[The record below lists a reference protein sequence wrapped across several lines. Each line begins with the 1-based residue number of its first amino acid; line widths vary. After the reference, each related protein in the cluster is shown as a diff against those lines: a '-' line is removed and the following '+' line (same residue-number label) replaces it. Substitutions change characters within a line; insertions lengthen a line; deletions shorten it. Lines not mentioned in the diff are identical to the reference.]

1 MNSKTTF
8 NDEMINRNSNLI
20 AKDFKWNRNVLLSF
34 EFMWGVG
41 LPFSTYWVI
50 VPAYMAVIGAP
61 KTLIGVVT
69 SLYTMLSPLQF
80 IVAHHL
86 GGKPKKKWLTLGYSS
101 AYIPWFIYSLLML
114 LFPSMLTGTPRIII
128 FSFIMLILAAL
139 LTTTDSLYGSLIIEN
154 TPLTRRGSFYGY
166 RLLAV
171 SLGMGISAF
180 LEDLIMKRIPS
191 PTNYH
196 LSFLIGTILICISSL
211 FPLLTKE
218 HVLHKPTV
226 DTKIR
231 PIRDRFIVRI
241 RLLLRRVLKEPNYK
255 ITIFFILLI
264 FASKELNPF
273 VVTFTHDSLHIT
285 GTQVLVFSLLRLYA
299 AAFFGILI
307 GKIGDKTGYRVVGI
321 LLGLCLSIAFAMV
334 AVATQLSP
342 PSIGLIYLGYSLNS
356 GVSIL
361 TYMVLINLSVEI
373 LHNIETSNLIAISN
387 IIILP
392 AIAVTQ
398 PLSGLIVDLTGS
410 YFTVFVIGVLLS
422 GIGAFGFIF
431 LVREPRKRK
440 MYSIRTTYRRL
451 S

>member
-1 MNSKTTF
+1 MVDKSLNNPVK
-8 NDEMINRNSNLI
+8 
-20 AKDFKWNRNVLLSF
+20 KDFPWNRNVLLSF
-34 EFMWGVG
+34 EFMWGAG

-61 KTLIGVVT
+61 KTLIGIVT

-80 IVAHHL
+80 IVAHHI
-86 GGKPKKKWLTLGYSS
+86 GGKPKKKWLTLGYST
-101 AYIPWFIYSLLML
+101 AYTPWFIYSLLMV
-114 LFPSMLTGTPRIII
+114 LFPSLLTGIPRIAV
-128 FSFIMLILAAL
+128 FSFTMLILAAL
-139 LTTTDSLYGSLIIEN
+139 LTTTDSLYGSLIVEN

-171 SLGMGISAF
+171 SIGMGVSAF
-180 LEDLIMKRIPS
+180 VEDYIMKKIS
-191 PTNYH
+191 TPTNYH
-196 LSFLIGTILICISSL
+196 LSFLIGTLLICIASL
-211 FPLLTKE
+211 FPLLLRE

-226 DTKIR
+226 DMKIR

-273 VVTFTHDSLHIT
+273 VVTFTYDSLHIT
-285 GTQVLVFSLLRLYA
+285 GSQVLIFSLLRLFS
-299 AAFFGILI
+299 AAFFGIVI

-321 LLGLCLSIAFAMV
+321 LLGLSLSIAFVIV
-334 AVATQLSP
+334 AITTQLSP
-342 PSIGLIYLGYSLNS
+342 PPIGLIYLGYSLNS

-392 AIAVTQ
+392 AIAITQ

-410 YFTVFVIGVLLS
+410 YFTVFTIGILLS
-422 GIGAFGFIF
+422 GIGAFGFVF
-431 LVREPRKRK
+431 LVREPRKRR
-440 MYSIRTTYRRL
+440 MYSIKTTYRRL

>member
-1 MNSKTTF
+1 MSNNSVVSELVK
-8 NDEMINRNSNLI
+8 
-20 AKDFKWNRNVLLSF
+20 KDFKWNRNVLLSF

-80 IVAHHL
+80 IVAHYI
-86 GGKPKKKWLTLGYSS
+86 GGKPKKHWLTLGYST
-101 AYIPWFIYSLLML
+101 AYIPWFLYSLFMVI
-114 LFPSMLTGTPRIII
+114 FPSLLTGIPRIAV
-128 FSFIMLILAAL
+128 FSFIMLILAGL

-154 TPLTRRGSFYGY
+154 TPITRRGSFYGY

-171 SLGMGISAF
+171 SLGMGVSAF
-180 LEDLIMKRIPS
+180 LEDYIMKKLSP

-196 LSFLIGTILICISSL
+196 LSFVIGTFLICISSL
-211 FPLLTKE
+211 FPLLIKE

-226 DTKIR
+226 DTKLR
-231 PIRDRFIVRI
+231 PIRDKFIVRI
-241 RLLLRRVLKEPNYK
+241 RLLLRRVLKEPNYR
-255 ITIFFILLI
+255 ITIFFILLL

-273 VVTFTHDSLHIT
+273 VVTFTYDSLHIT
-285 GTQVLVFSLLRLYA
+285 GSQVLIFSLLRLYA
-299 AAFFGILI
+299 AALFGILI
-307 GKIGDKTGYRVVGI
+307 GKIGDKTGYRIVGI
-321 LLGLCLSIAFAMV
+321 LLGLCLSLAFAIV
-334 AVATQLSP
+334 AFASQLSP
-342 PSIGLIYLGYSLNS
+342 PPILLIYLGYSLNS

-398 PLSGLIVDLTGS
+398 PLSGLIVDLTKS

-422 GIGAFGFIF
+422 GIGAFGFAF
-431 LVREPRKRK
+431 LVREPRKRR
-440 MYSIRTTYRRL
+440 MYSIKTTYRRL
-451 S
+451 